1 MPAVQSNYDPLLMKN
16 FQALA
21 CSLQPKLDTSVLQAD
36 GEILKPT
43 VLIFYKLKV
52 LFGTKCIS
60 NKILVK

>member
-52 LFGTKCIS
+52 W
-60 NKILVK
+60 N